1 MRHYL
6 IILLSLCAIVLFSGC
21 QSQALRALI
30 EPQEWTNYAITEGVT
45 CTDPAMIDGD
55 AKTRGYADGRWIH
68 ITLPT
73 RKPIHRIV
81 IRGTNIRDA
90 MLYQKLQ
97 GNGRWRAILQVQNN
111 RGPAIEMRTSVVT
124 EALRVYISGTA
135 DDKQGAR
142 RFSERHN
149 AMVRPIQLGR
159 AYAHEIEVYGFVSKE
174 VQP

>member
-6 IILLSLCAIVLFSGC
+6 IILSLLCAIIPFSGC

-45 CTDPAMIDGD
+45 CTDPSMIDGD
-55 AKTRGYADGRWIH
+55 LKTRGYADGRWIH

-81 IRGTNIRDA
+81 IHGTNIRDA
-90 MLYQKLQ
+90 MVYQKLQ
-97 GNGRWRAILQVQNN
+97 GNGRWRAIQQVKNN
-111 RGPAIEMRTSVVT
+111 RGPAIEMRMSVVT

-135 DDKQGAR
+135 DDKQRAR
-142 RFSERHN
+142 KFSEHYN
-149 AMVRPIQLGR
+149 AMVPQIQLGR

-174 VQP
+174 E